1 MTYIHPT
8 ADVAEDAIIGEDTY
22 IWQNVQIRLQAK
34 IGDNCI
40 IGKGAYIDFGAVVGN
55 KVKIQNYT
63 SVFRGVTIEDGVMV
77 GPHVCFT
84 NDMFPRA
91 VTPKGELMGN
101 EDWELSE
108 TTVKYGAGIG
118 AGSTIV
124 CGKTIGKWAIIGAGS
139 VVSSNVPDHAL
150 FYGAPARLK
159 GFVCAC
165 GEPLVRCTEWT
176 EEKTLTCSKCT
187 RETFLPAILK

>member
-8 ADVAEDAIIGEDTY
+8 ADVSEEASIGKDTY
-22 IWQNVQIRLQAK
+22 IWQNVQVRMNAT

-84 NDMFPRA
+84 NDMYPRA
-91 VTPKGELMGN
+91 VTPEGELMDN
-101 EDWELSE
+101 DDWTLYE
-108 TTVKYGAGIG
+108 TTVGYGAGIG

-124 CGKTIGKWAIIGAGS
+124 CGKTIGRWAIIGAGS
-139 VVSSNVPDHAL
+139 VVAKNVPDHAL
-150 FYGAPARLK
+150 FYGAPASLK
-159 GFVCAC
+159 GFVCSC
-165 GEPLVRCTEWT
+165 GEPLVKCSEWT
-176 EEKTLTCSKCT
+176 EDKTLVCPKCS
-187 RETFLPAILK
+187 RETFLPAL